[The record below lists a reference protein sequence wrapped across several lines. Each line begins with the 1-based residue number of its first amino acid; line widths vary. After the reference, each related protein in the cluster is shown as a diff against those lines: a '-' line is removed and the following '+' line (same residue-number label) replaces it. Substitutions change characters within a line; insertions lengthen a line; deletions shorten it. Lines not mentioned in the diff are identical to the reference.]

1 MRNNNCSFILSLS
14 KGNPLTYFHLKKIL
28 YLYQKETIVAQK
40 RMFDKVVTTSD
51 DFLELSAEA
60 QCLYFHMGMLADD
73 DGLAK
78 NYRSYMKLIGATN
91 EDLQSLIDK
100 SFIYKFD
107 SDVIAIKHWKINNTV
122 RNDRYR
128 PTIFQ
133 NEFSRLDIADN
144 NEYIMLD
151 TNGIPDGNQMDT
163 KNSIDKNSKDK
174 ISKEKNSLE
183 KKREEKNNI
192 VEKREDVTILS
203 GNDIV
208 VKDVID
214 YLNKKI
220 NSSYNWENGKIK
232 SLVNNWIEKGYKT
245 LDFQIVIDKKFD
257 EWKDTKMV
265 VYLNPYTLF
274 GDKFENYYNQPVKKK
289 TLNDISMKE
298 LEEMIEARQN
308 GEENDPFSFY

>member
-1 MRNNNCSFILSLS
+1 M
-14 KGNPLTYFHLKKIL
+14 
-28 YLYQKETIVAQK
+28 AQK

-78 NYRSYMKLIGATN
+78 NYRSYMKLIGATD

-122 RNDRYR
+122 RSDRYR

-133 NEFSRLDIADN
+133 NEFSRLDIAEN
-144 NEYIMLD
+144 NEYIILD

-163 KNSIDKNSKDK
+163 KNS
-174 ISKEKNSLE
+174 LE
-183 KKREEKNNI
+183 KKREEKNST
-192 VEKREDVTILS
+192 EEEREDVIILS
-203 GNDIV
+203 ANDVV

-214 YLNKKI
+214 YLNRKI
-220 NSSYNWENGKIK
+220 NSSYNWENNDIK
-232 SLVNNWIEKGYKT
+232 KLINRWIEKGYKI
-245 LDFQIVIDKKFD
+245 LDFQIVIDKKYD

-265 VYLNPYTLF
+265 VHLNPYTLF

-289 TLNDISMKE
+289 TLKDISFKE
-298 LEEMIEARQN
+298 LDQMIEARQN
-308 GEENDPFSFY
+308 GEEDEINPFNFY

>member
-1 MRNNNCSFILSLS
+1 M
-14 KGNPLTYFHLKKIL
+14 
-28 YLYQKETIVAQK
+28 AQK

-73 DGLAK
+73 DGLSK
-78 NYRSYMKLIGATN
+78 NYRSYMKLVGATN

-144 NEYIMLD
+144 NEYILLD
-151 TNGIPDGNQMDT
+151 TNGIPDGNQLDT

-174 ISKEKNSLE
+174 MSREKNSLE

-192 VEKREDVTILS
+192 EEKREDITILS
-203 GNDIV
+203 GNDILI
-208 VKDVID
+208 KDVID

-220 NSSYNWENGKIK
+220 NSSYNWENEKIK
-232 SLVNNWIEKGYKT
+232 DLINNWIEKGYKT

-257 EWKDTKMV
+257 EWKDTKMIV
-265 VYLNPYTLF
+265 HLNPYTLF

-308 GEENDPFSFY
+308 GEENENDPFSFY

>member
-1 MRNNNCSFILSLS
+1 M
-14 KGNPLTYFHLKKIL
+14 
-28 YLYQKETIVAQK
+28 AQK

-163 KNSIDKNSKDK
+163 KNSIVKNSKDK
-174 ISKEKNSLE
+174 ISKEKKSLE

-192 VEKREDVTILS
+192 VEKREDITILS
-203 GNDIV
+203 ANDVI
-208 VKDVID
+208 VKDAID
-214 YLNKKI
+214 YLNRKI
-220 NSSYNWENGKIK
+220 NSSYNWENNDIK
-232 SLVNNWIEKGYKT
+232 KLVNRWIEKGYKI
-245 LDFQIVIDKKFD
+245 LDFQIVIDKKYD
-257 EWKDTKMV
+257 EWKDSKMV
-265 VYLNPYTLF
+265 VHLNPYTLF

-289 TLNDISMKE
+289 TLNDISFKE
-298 LEEMIEARQN
+298 LDQMIEARKN
-308 GEENDPFSFY
+308 GEEDEINPFSFY

>member
-1 MRNNNCSFILSLS
+1 M
-14 KGNPLTYFHLKKIL
+14 
-28 YLYQKETIVAQK
+28 AQK

-73 DGLAK
+73 DGLSK
-78 NYRSYMKLIGATN
+78 NYRSYMKLVGATN

-220 NSSYNWENGKIK
+220 NSSYDWENEKIK
-232 SLVNNWIEKGYKT
+232 RLVNNWIEKGYKT
-245 LDFQIVIDKKFD
+245 LDLQIVIDKKFD

-265 VYLNPYTLF
+265 VHLNPYTLF

-298 LEEMIEARQN
+298 LEEMIGARQN
-308 GEENDPFSFY
+308 GEENENDPFSFFLVYEISK

>member
-1 MRNNNCSFILSLS
+1 M
-14 KGNPLTYFHLKKIL
+14 
-28 YLYQKETIVAQK
+28 AQK

-73 DGLAK
+73 DGLSK
-78 NYRSYMKLIGATN
+78 NYRSYMKLVGATN

-144 NEYIMLD
+144 NEYILLD

-174 ISKEKNSLE
+174 MSREKNSLE
-183 KKREEKNNI
+183 KKREDI
-192 VEKREDVTILS
+192 TILS
-203 GNDIV
+203 GNDVI

-265 VYLNPYTLF
+265 VHLNPYTLF

-308 GEENDPFSFY
+308 GEENENDPFSFY

>member
-1 MRNNNCSFILSLS
+1 M
-14 KGNPLTYFHLKKIL
+14 
-28 YLYQKETIVAQK
+28 AQK

-73 DGLAK
+73 DGLSK
-78 NYRSYMKLIGATN
+78 NYRSYMKLVGATN

-163 KNSIDKNSKDK
+163 KNSIDK

-203 GNDIV
+203 GNDFV

-220 NSSYNWENGKIK
+220 NSSYNWENEKIK
-232 SLVNNWIEKGYKT
+232 NLVNNWIEKGYKT

-265 VYLNPYTLF
+265 VHLNPYTLF

-298 LEEMIEARQN
+298 LEELIEARQN
-308 GEENDPFSFY
+308 GEENENDLFSFY

>member
-1 MRNNNCSFILSLS
+1 M
-14 KGNPLTYFHLKKIL
+14 
-28 YLYQKETIVAQK
+28 AQK

-73 DGLAK
+73 DGLSK
-78 NYRSYMKLIGATN
+78 NYRSYMKLVGATN

-192 VEKREDVTILS
+192 VEKRGDVTILS
-203 GNDIV
+203 GNDVV

-220 NSSYNWENGKIK
+220 NSSYNWENEKIK
-232 SLVNNWIEKGYKT
+232 SLVNNWIEKGYKI

-265 VYLNPYTLF
+265 VHLNPYTLF

-308 GEENDPFSFY
+308 GEENENDPFSFY

>member
-1 MRNNNCSFILSLS
+1 M
-14 KGNPLTYFHLKKIL
+14 
-28 YLYQKETIVAQK
+28 AQK

-122 RNDRYR
+122 RNYRYR

-163 KNSIDKNSKDK
+163 KNSIVKNSKDK
-174 ISKEKNSLE
+174 ISKEKKSLE

-192 VEKREDVTILS
+192 VEKREDITILS
-203 GNDIV
+203 ANDVI
-208 VKDVID
+208 VKDAID
-214 YLNKKI
+214 YLNRKI
-220 NSSYNWENGKIK
+220 NSSYNWENNDIK
-232 SLVNNWIEKGYKT
+232 KLVNRWIEKGYKI
-245 LDFQIVIDKKFD
+245 LDFQIVIDKKYD
-257 EWKDTKMV
+257 EWKDSKMV
-265 VYLNPYTLF
+265 VHLNPYTLF

-289 TLNDISMKE
+289 TLNDISFKE
-298 LEEMIEARQN
+298 LDQMIEARKN
-308 GEENDPFSFY
+308 GEEDEINPFSFY

>member
-1 MRNNNCSFILSLS
+1 M
-14 KGNPLTYFHLKKIL
+14 
-28 YLYQKETIVAQK
+28 AQK

-144 NEYIMLD
+144 NEYIILD

-192 VEKREDVTILS
+192 VEKREDITILS
-203 GNDIV
+203 ANDVI

-214 YLNKKI
+214 YLNRKI
-220 NSSYNWENGKIK
+220 NSSYNWENNDIK
-232 SLVNNWIEKGYKT
+232 KLINRWIEKGYKI
-245 LDFQIVIDKKFD
+245 LDFKIVIDKKYD
-257 EWKDTKMV
+257 EWKDSKMV
-265 VYLNPYTLF
+265 VHLNPYTLF

-289 TLNDISMKE
+289 TLNDISFKE
-298 LEEMIEARQN
+298 LDQMIEARKN
-308 GEENDPFSFY
+308 GEEDEINPFSFY

>member
-1 MRNNNCSFILSLS
+1 M
-14 KGNPLTYFHLKKIL
+14 
-28 YLYQKETIVAQK
+28 AQK
-40 RMFDKVVTTSD
+40 RMFDRNITTND
-51 DFLELSAEA
+51 DFLELSAQA
-60 QCLYFHMGMLADD
+60 QCIYFYIGIVADD
-73 DGLAK
+73 DGLTK
-78 NYRSYMKLIGATN
+78 NYKSYMKLIGATDK
-91 EDLQSLIDK
+91 DLQSLIDK

-107 SDVIAIKHWKINNTV
+107 SDVLAIRHWKINNTI

-128 PTIFQ
+128 PTMFQ
-133 NEFSRLDIADN
+133 NEFSKLAIADN
-144 NEYIMLD
+144 NEYILLE

-163 KNSIDKNSKDK
+163 QNSIDKNSKDK
-174 ISKEKNSLE
+174 ISIDENSLE
-183 KKREEKNNI
+183 KKSKEKNNI
-192 VEKREDVTILS
+192 VEKREDIIILS

-214 YLNKKI
+214 YLNNKI
-220 NSSYNWENGKIK
+220 NSSYNWENKKIK
-232 SLVNNWIEKGYKT
+232 ELVNNWIEKGYKK

-265 VYLNPYTLF
+265 VHLNPYTLF

-308 GEENDPFSFY
+308 GEENENDPFSFY

>member
-1 MRNNNCSFILSLS
+1 M
-14 KGNPLTYFHLKKIL
+14 
-28 YLYQKETIVAQK
+28 AQK

-73 DGLAK
+73 DGLSK
-78 NYRSYMKLIGATN
+78 NYRSYMKLVGATN

-144 NEYIMLD
+144 NEYIMLN

-163 KNSIDKNSKDK
+163 KNSKDK

-220 NSSYNWENGKIK
+220 NSSYDWENEKIK
-232 SLVNNWIEKGYKT
+232 RLVNNWIEKGYKT
-245 LDFQIVIDKKFD
+245 LDLQIVIDKKFD

-265 VYLNPYTLF
+265 VHLNPYTLF

-298 LEEMIEARQN
+298 LEEMIGARQN
-308 GEENDPFSFY
+308 GEENENDPFSFY

>member
-1 MRNNNCSFILSLS
+1 
-14 KGNPLTYFHLKKIL
+14 
-28 YLYQKETIVAQK
+28 
-40 RMFDKVVTTSD
+40 MFDKVVTTSD

-73 DGLAK
+73 DGLSK
-78 NYRSYMKLIGATN
+78 NYRSYMKLVGATN

-107 SDVIAIKHWKINNTV
+107 SDVIAIKHWKINNTI

-128 PTIFQ
+128 PTIFHFF
-133 NEFSRLDIADN
+133 FSRLDIADN

-163 KNSIDKNSKDK
+163 KNNIDKNSKDK

-192 VEKREDVTILS
+192 VEKRGDVTILS
-203 GNDIV
+203 GNDVV

-220 NSSYNWENGKIK
+220 NSSYNWENEKIK
-232 SLVNNWIEKGYKT
+232 SLVNNWIEKGYKI

-265 VYLNPYTLF
+265 VHLNPYTLF

-308 GEENDPFSFY
+308 GEENENDPFSFY

>member
-1 MRNNNCSFILSLS
+1 M
-14 KGNPLTYFHLKKIL
+14 
-28 YLYQKETIVAQK
+28 AQK

-73 DGLAK
+73 DGLSK

-144 NEYIMLD
+144 MNILCW
-151 TNGIPDGNQMDT
+151 IPMVYQMET
-163 KNSIDKNSKDK
+163 KWIP
-174 ISKEKNSLE
+174 
-183 KKREEKNNI
+183 RI
-192 VEKREDVTILS
+192 V
-203 GNDIV
+203 
-208 VKDVID
+208 
-214 YLNKKI
+214 
-220 NSSYNWENGKIK
+220 
-232 SLVNNWIEKGYKT
+232 
-245 LDFQIVIDKKFD
+245 
-257 EWKDTKMV
+257 
-265 VYLNPYTLF
+265 
-274 GDKFENYYNQPVKKK
+274 
-289 TLNDISMKE
+289 
-298 LEEMIEARQN
+298 
-308 GEENDPFSFY
+308 

>member
-1 MRNNNCSFILSLS
+1 
-14 KGNPLTYFHLKKIL
+14 
-28 YLYQKETIVAQK
+28 
-40 RMFDKVVTTSD
+40 MFDKVVTTSD

-73 DGLAK
+73 DGLSK

-128 PTIFQ
+128 PSIFQ
-133 NEFSRLDIADN
+133 NKFSRSDIADN
-144 NEYIMLD
+144 NEYILLD
-151 TNGIPDGNQMDT
+151 TNGIPDGSQLDT
-163 KNSIDKNSKDK
+163 KNSIDKNSKYK
-174 ISKEKNSLE
+174 MSREKNSLE

-192 VEKREDVTILS
+192 EEKREDVTILS
-203 GNDIV
+203 GNDVV

-220 NSSYNWENGKIK
+220 NSSYNWENEKIK
-232 SLVNNWIEKGYKT
+232 SLVNNWIEKGYKI

-265 VYLNPYTLF
+265 VHLNPYTLF
-274 GDKFENYYNQPVKKK
+274 GDKFENYFNQPVKKK

-308 GEENDPFSFY
+308 GEENENDPFSFY

>member
-1 MRNNNCSFILSLS
+1 M
-14 KGNPLTYFHLKKIL
+14 
-28 YLYQKETIVAQK
+28 AQK

-122 RNDRYR
+122 RHDRYR

-192 VEKREDVTILS
+192 VEKREDITILS
-203 GNDIV
+203 ANDVI

-214 YLNKKI
+214 YLNRKI
-220 NSSYNWENGKIK
+220 NSSYNWENNDIK
-232 SLVNNWIEKGYKT
+232 KLINGWIEKGYKI
-245 LDFQIVIDKKFD
+245 LDFQIVIDKKYD
-257 EWKDTKMV
+257 EWKDSKMV
-265 VYLNPYTLF
+265 VHLNPYTLF

-289 TLNDISMKE
+289 TLNDISFKE
-298 LEEMIEARQN
+298 LDQMIEARKN
-308 GEENDPFSFY
+308 GEEDEINPFSFY

>member
-1 MRNNNCSFILSLS
+1 M
-14 KGNPLTYFHLKKIL
+14 
-28 YLYQKETIVAQK
+28 AQK

-192 VEKREDVTILS
+192 VEKREDITILS
-203 GNDIV
+203 ANDVI

-214 YLNKKI
+214 YLNRKI
-220 NSSYNWENGKIK
+220 NSSYNWENNDIK
-232 SLVNNWIEKGYKT
+232 KLINRWIEKGYKI
-245 LDFQIVIDKKFD
+245 LDFQIVIDKKYD
-257 EWKDTKMV
+257 EWKDSKMV
-265 VYLNPYTLF
+265 AHLNPYTLF

-289 TLNDISMKE
+289 TLNDISFKE
-298 LEEMIEARQN
+298 LDQMIEARKN
-308 GEENDPFSFY
+308 GEEDEINPFSFY

>member
-1 MRNNNCSFILSLS
+1 M
-14 KGNPLTYFHLKKIL
+14 
-28 YLYQKETIVAQK
+28 AQK

-192 VEKREDVTILS
+192 VEKREDITILS
-203 GNDIV
+203 ANDVI

-214 YLNKKI
+214 YLNRKI
-220 NSSYNWENGKIK
+220 NSSYNWENNDIK
-232 SLVNNWIEKGYKT
+232 KLINRWIEKGYKI
-245 LDFQIVIDKKFD
+245 LDFQIVIDKKYD
-257 EWKDTKMV
+257 EWKDSKMV
-265 VYLNPYTLF
+265 VHLNPYTLF

-289 TLNDISMKE
+289 TLNDISFKE
-298 LEEMIEARQN
+298 LDQMIEARKN
-308 GEENDPFSFY
+308 GEEDEINPFSFY

>member
-1 MRNNNCSFILSLS
+1 M
-14 KGNPLTYFHLKKIL
+14 
-28 YLYQKETIVAQK
+28 AQK

-192 VEKREDVTILS
+192 VEKREDITILS
-203 GNDIV
+203 ANDV
-208 VKDVID
+208 LVKDVID
-214 YLNKKI
+214 YLNRKI
-220 NSSYNWENGKIK
+220 NSSYNWENNDIK
-232 SLVNNWIEKGYKT
+232 KLINRWIEKGYKI
-245 LDFQIVIDKKFD
+245 LDFQIVIDKKYD
-257 EWKDTKMV
+257 EWKDSKMV
-265 VYLNPYTLF
+265 VHLNPYTLF

-289 TLNDISMKE
+289 TLNDISFKE
-298 LEEMIEARQN
+298 LDQMIEARKN
-308 GEENDPFSFY
+308 GEEDEINPFSFY

>member
-1 MRNNNCSFILSLS
+1 M
-14 KGNPLTYFHLKKIL
+14 
-28 YLYQKETIVAQK
+28 AQK

-60 QCLYFHMGMLADD
+60 QCLYFHIGMLADD
-73 DGLAK
+73 DGLSK
-78 NYRSYMKLIGATN
+78 NYRSYMKLVGATN

-151 TNGIPDGNQMDT
+151 TNGIPDGNHMDT

-183 KKREEKNNI
+183 KKREEMNNI

-203 GNDIV
+203 GNDVV

-232 SLVNNWIEKGYKT
+232 SLVNNWIEKGYKI

-265 VYLNPYTLF
+265 VHLNPYTLF

-298 LEEMIEARQN
+298 LEELIEARQN
-308 GEENDPFSFY
+308 GEENENDLFSFY

>member
-1 MRNNNCSFILSLS
+1 
-14 KGNPLTYFHLKKIL
+14 
-28 YLYQKETIVAQK
+28 VAQK

-73 DGLAK
+73 DGLSK
-78 NYRSYMKLIGATN
+78 NYRSYMKLVGATN

-133 NEFSRLDIADN
+133 NEFNRLDIADN

-203 GNDIV
+203 GNDVV

-220 NSSYNWENGKIK
+220 NSSYNWENEKIK
-232 SLVNNWIEKGYKT
+232 SLVNNWIEKGYKI

-257 EWKDTKMV
+257 EWKDTKMIV
-265 VYLNPYTLF
+265 HLNPYTLF

-308 GEENDPFSFY
+308 GEENENDPFSFY

>member
-1 MRNNNCSFILSLS
+1 
-14 KGNPLTYFHLKKIL
+14 
-28 YLYQKETIVAQK
+28 
-40 RMFDKVVTTSD
+40 MFDKVVTTSD

-73 DGLAK
+73 DGLSK

-151 TNGIPDGNQMDT
+151 TNGIPDGSQMDT

-183 KKREEKNNI
+183 KKREEMNNI

-203 GNDIV
+203 GNDVV

-232 SLVNNWIEKGYKT
+232 SLVNNWIEKGYKI

-265 VYLNPYTLF
+265 VHLNPYTLF

-289 TLNDISMKE
+289 TLNDISTKE

-308 GEENDPFSFY
+308 GEENENDPFSFY

>member
-1 MRNNNCSFILSLS
+1 M
-14 KGNPLTYFHLKKIL
+14 
-28 YLYQKETIVAQK
+28 AQK

-174 ISKEKNSLE
+174 INKEKNSLE

-192 VEKREDVTILS
+192 VEKREDITILS
-203 GNDIV
+203 VNDVI

-214 YLNKKI
+214 YLNRKI
-220 NSSYNWENGKIK
+220 NSSYNWENNDIK
-232 SLVNNWIEKGYKT
+232 KLINRWIEKGYKI
-245 LDFQIVIDKKFD
+245 LDFQIVIDKKYD
-257 EWKDTKMV
+257 EWKDSKMV
-265 VYLNPYTLF
+265 VHLNPYTLF

-289 TLNDISMKE
+289 TLNDISFKE
-298 LEEMIEARQN
+298 LDQMIEARKN
-308 GEENDPFSFY
+308 GEEDEINPFSFY

>member
-1 MRNNNCSFILSLS
+1 M
-14 KGNPLTYFHLKKIL
+14 
-28 YLYQKETIVAQK
+28 AQK

-73 DGLAK
+73 DGLSK
-78 NYRSYMKLIGATN
+78 NYRSYMKLVGATN
-91 EDLQSLIDK
+91 EDLQSLIEK

-151 TNGIPDGNQMDT
+151 TNGIPDGNQIDT

-214 YLNKKI
+214 YLNKKV
-220 NSSYNWENGKIK
+220 NSSYDWENEKIK
-232 SLVNNWIEKGYKT
+232 RLVNNWIEKGYKT
-245 LDFQIVIDKKFD
+245 LDLQIVIDKKFD

-265 VYLNPYTLF
+265 VHLNPYTLF

-298 LEEMIEARQN
+298 LVRQN
-308 GEENDPFSFY
+308 GEENENDPFSFY

>member
-1 MRNNNCSFILSLS
+1 
-14 KGNPLTYFHLKKIL
+14 
-28 YLYQKETIVAQK
+28 
-40 RMFDKVVTTSD
+40 MFDKVVTTSD
-51 DFLELSAEA
+51 DFLELSDEA

-151 TNGIPDGNQMDT
+151 TNGILDGNQMDT

-174 ISKEKNSLE
+174 INKEKNSLE

-192 VEKREDVTILS
+192 VEKREDITILS
-203 GNDIV
+203 ANDVI

-214 YLNKKI
+214 YLNRKI
-220 NSSYNWENGKIK
+220 NSSYNWENNDIK
-232 SLVNNWIEKGYKT
+232 KLINRWIEKGYKI
-245 LDFQIVIDKKFD
+245 LDFQIVIDKKYD
-257 EWKDTKMV
+257 EWKDSKMV
-265 VYLNPYTLF
+265 VHLNPYTLF

-289 TLNDISMKE
+289 TLNDISFKE
-298 LEEMIEARQN
+298 LDQMIEARKN
-308 GEENDPFSFY
+308 GEEDEINPFSFY

>member
-1 MRNNNCSFILSLS
+1 M
-14 KGNPLTYFHLKKIL
+14 
-28 YLYQKETIVAQK
+28 AQK

-151 TNGIPDGNQMDT
+151 TNGIPNGNQMDT

-192 VEKREDVTILS
+192 VEKREDITILS
-203 GNDIV
+203 ANDVI

-214 YLNKKI
+214 YLNRKI
-220 NSSYNWENGKIK
+220 NSSYNWENNDIK
-232 SLVNNWIEKGYKT
+232 KLINRWIEKGYKI
-245 LDFQIVIDKKFD
+245 LDFQIVIDKKYD
-257 EWKDTKMV
+257 EWKDSKMV
-265 VYLNPYTLF
+265 VHLNPYTLF

-289 TLNDISMKE
+289 TLNDISFKE
-298 LEEMIEARQN
+298 LDQMIEARKN
-308 GEENDPFSFY
+308 GEEDEINPFSFY

>member
-1 MRNNNCSFILSLS
+1 M
-14 KGNPLTYFHLKKIL
+14 
-28 YLYQKETIVAQK
+28 AQK

-78 NYRSYMKLIGATN
+78 NYISYMKLIGATN

-151 TNGIPDGNQMDT
+151 TNGILDGNQMDT

-174 ISKEKNSLE
+174 INKEKNSLE

-192 VEKREDVTILS
+192 VEKREDITILS
-203 GNDIV
+203 ANDVI
-208 VKDVID
+208 VKDAID
-214 YLNKKI
+214 YLNRKI
-220 NSSYNWENGKIK
+220 NSSYNWENNDIK
-232 SLVNNWIEKGYKT
+232 KLINRWIEKGYKI
-245 LDFQIVIDKKFD
+245 LDFQIVIDKKYD
-257 EWKDTKMV
+257 EWKDSKMV
-265 VYLNPYTLF
+265 VHLNPYTLF

-289 TLNDISMKE
+289 TLNDISFKE
-298 LEEMIEARQN
+298 LDQMIEARKN
-308 GEENDPFSFY
+308 GEEDEIIPFSFY

>member
-1 MRNNNCSFILSLS
+1 M
-14 KGNPLTYFHLKKIL
+14 
-28 YLYQKETIVAQK
+28 AQK

-73 DGLAK
+73 DGLSK
-78 NYRSYMKLIGATN
+78 NYRSYMKLVGATN

-107 SDVIAIKHWKINNTV
+107 SDVIAIKHWKINNTI

-163 KNSIDKNSKDK
+163 KNNIDKNSKDK

-192 VEKREDVTILS
+192 VEKRGDVTILS
-203 GNDIV
+203 GNDVV

-220 NSSYNWENGKIK
+220 NSSYNWENEKIK
-232 SLVNNWIEKGYKT
+232 SLVNNWIEKGYKI

-265 VYLNPYTLF
+265 VHLNPYTLF

-308 GEENDPFSFY
+308 GEENENDPFSFY

>member
-1 MRNNNCSFILSLS
+1 M
-14 KGNPLTYFHLKKIL
+14 
-28 YLYQKETIVAQK
+28 AQK

-73 DGLAK
+73 DGLSK

-151 TNGIPDGNQMDT
+151 TNGIPDGSQMDT

-183 KKREEKNNI
+183 KKREEMNNV

-203 GNDIV
+203 GNDVV

-232 SLVNNWIEKGYKT
+232 SLVNNWIEKGYKI

-265 VYLNPYTLF
+265 VHLNPYTLF

-289 TLNDISMKE
+289 TLNDISTKE

-308 GEENDPFSFY
+308 GEENENDPFSFY

>member
-1 MRNNNCSFILSLS
+1 M
-14 KGNPLTYFHLKKIL
+14 
-28 YLYQKETIVAQK
+28 AQK
-40 RMFDKVVTTSD
+40 RTFDKVVTTSD

-192 VEKREDVTILS
+192 VEKREDITILS
-203 GNDIV
+203 ANDVI

-214 YLNKKI
+214 HLNRKI
-220 NSSYNWENGKIK
+220 NSSYNWENNDIK
-232 SLVNNWIEKGYKT
+232 KLINRWIEKGYKI
-245 LDFQIVIDKKFD
+245 LDFKIVIDKKYD
-257 EWKDTKMV
+257 EWKDSKMV
-265 VYLNPYTLF
+265 VHLNPYTLF

-289 TLNDISMKE
+289 TLNDISFKE
-298 LEEMIEARQN
+298 L
-308 GEENDPFSFY
+308 D

>member
-1 MRNNNCSFILSLS
+1 M
-14 KGNPLTYFHLKKIL
+14 
-28 YLYQKETIVAQK
+28 AQK

-73 DGLAK
+73 DGLSK
-78 NYRSYMKLIGATN
+78 NYRSYMKLVGATN

-163 KNSIDKNSKDK
+163 KNSIDK

-183 KKREEKNNI
+183 NKREEKNNI

-203 GNDIV
+203 GNDFV

-220 NSSYNWENGKIK
+220 NSSYNWENEKIK

-245 LDFQIVIDKKFD
+245 LDFQIVIDKKFY

-265 VYLNPYTLF
+265 VHLNPYTLF

-308 GEENDPFSFY
+308 GEENENDPFCFY

>member
-1 MRNNNCSFILSLS
+1 M
-14 KGNPLTYFHLKKIL
+14 
-28 YLYQKETIVAQK
+28 AQK

-60 QCLYFHMGMLADD
+60 QCLYFHIGMLADD
-73 DGLAK
+73 DGLSK
-78 NYRSYMKLIGATN
+78 NYRSYMKLVGATN

-151 TNGIPDGNQMDT
+151 TDGIPDGNQMDT

-203 GNDIV
+203 GNDIA

-220 NSSYNWENGKIK
+220 NSSYDWENEKIK
-232 SLVNNWIEKGYKT
+232 RLVNNWIEKGYKT
-245 LDFQIVIDKKFD
+245 LDLQIVIDKKFD

-265 VYLNPYTLF
+265 VHLNPYTLF

-308 GEENDPFSFY
+308 GEENENDPFSFY

>member
-1 MRNNNCSFILSLS
+1 M
-14 KGNPLTYFHLKKIL
+14 
-28 YLYQKETIVAQK
+28 VQK

-73 DGLAK
+73 DGLSK
-78 NYRSYMKLIGATN
+78 NYRSYMKLVGATN

-151 TNGIPDGNQMDT
+151 TNGILDGNQMDT

-203 GNDIV
+203 GNDVV
-208 VKDVID
+208 VKDVVD

-220 NSSYNWENGKIK
+220 NSSYNWENEKIK
-232 SLVNNWIEKGYKT
+232 SLVNNWIEKGYKI

-257 EWKDTKMV
+257 EWKYTKMV
-265 VYLNPYTLF
+265 VHLNPYTLF

-308 GEENDPFSFY
+308 GEENENDPFSFY

>member
-1 MRNNNCSFILSLS
+1 M
-14 KGNPLTYFHLKKIL
+14 
-28 YLYQKETIVAQK
+28 AQK

-73 DGLAK
+73 DGLSK
-78 NYRSYMKLIGATN
+78 NYRSYMKLVGATN

-133 NEFSRLDIADN
+133 NEFNRLDIADN

-203 GNDIV
+203 GNDVV

-220 NSSYNWENGKIK
+220 NSSYNWENEKIK
-232 SLVNNWIEKGYKT
+232 SLVNNWIEKGYKI

-257 EWKDTKMV
+257 EWKDTKMIV
-265 VYLNPYTLF
+265 HLNPYTLF

-308 GEENDPFSFY
+308 GEENENDPFSFY